1 MSDKN
6 NDIINDGLR
15 SMWVKT
21 QNCEHI
27 QLKRKI
33 QVITTILYTHTKDMP
48 TKILDVLK
56 FYLK

>member
-33 QVITTILYTHTKDMP
+33 QVITILYTHTKDMT

>member
-21 QNCEHI
+21 QNCEHM
-27 QLKRKI
+27 QLKKI
-33 QVITTILYTHTKDMP
+33 QVITTILYTHTKDIP